1 MLLEGPRMQVTARYD
16 PHEWIRPGDSVMVDP
31 GQTGVLTAEMG
42 LDRPRRD
49 RMSVDVAAHYGRP
62 DMFWL
67 TVDRHHRPPV
77 ALED

>member
-31 GQTGVLTAEMG
+31 GQTGVLTAEMD

-49 RMSVDVAAHYGRP
+49 RTSVDVAHTTGGP
-62 DMFWL
+62 
-67 TVDRHHRPPV
+67 TCSG
-77 ALED
+77 